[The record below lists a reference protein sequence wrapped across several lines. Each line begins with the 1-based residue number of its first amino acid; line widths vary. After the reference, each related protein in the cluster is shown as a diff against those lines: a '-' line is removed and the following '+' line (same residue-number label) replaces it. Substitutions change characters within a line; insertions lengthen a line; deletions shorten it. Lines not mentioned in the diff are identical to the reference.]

1 MSEDYLFPPEL
12 ISERLS
18 NCCNFPRSKIE
29 SPSVSIIAKVFHF
42 RYGVH
47 AYTRTKQLLG
57 FWNSP
62 SFSNSVQ
69 FATAAINLPIA
80 AVVSRRGGE
89 DLHPRRQFIPQP
101 FVRCVL
107 GKRKTRKKRDV
118 GGCSFS
124 SSLCSPFFS
133 RLLNPTCK
141 SETTFARRNKSKK
154 RRLEAPGIDPG
165 TSRMLSERST
175 I

>member
-1 MSEDYLFPPEL
+1 MRKGELCYYTYRRMSEDYLFSPEL

-18 NCCNFPRSKIE
+18 NCCNFPRRSKIE

-57 FWNSP
+57 FCNSP

-80 AVVSRRGGE
+80 AVVSRREGGGPSPPPSVHSAAARSMCPWKE
-89 DLHPRRQFIPQP
+89 ENKEKEGCRRMQLFQLPLFP
-101 FVRCVL
+101 FL
-107 GKRKTRKKRDV
+107 
-118 GGCSFS
+118 
-124 SSLCSPFFS
+124 
-133 RLLNPTCK
+133 
-141 SETTFARRNKSKK
+141 FAVVEPY
-154 RRLEAPGIDPG
+154 L
-165 TSRMLSERST
+165 
-175 I
+175 